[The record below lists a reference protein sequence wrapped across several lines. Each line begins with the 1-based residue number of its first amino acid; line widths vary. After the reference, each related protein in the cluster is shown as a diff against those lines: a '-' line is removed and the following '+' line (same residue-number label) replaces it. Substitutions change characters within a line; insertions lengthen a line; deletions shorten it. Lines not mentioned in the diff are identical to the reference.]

1 MREQKAKRLD
11 MTSDL
16 VFRTV
21 YGRDTKESKEAL
33 IAVLNLILD
42 RKEDPIV
49 DLVYKNPFYLSEY
62 TAGKQTVMDIKVETS
77 LGEQINLEMQ
87 VENLSEYVNRTIL
100 YTAQISAEGLERG
113 QEYGKLKKTIHI
125 SIVKGDLRAGSEKY
139 HSIYRYMEL
148 EEKTELTDV
157 VEIHYLKLD
166 ELPKKSVR
174 EMTPIEQLGFYLIY
188 AGDVSRQE
196 EIEELLL
203 EGEEGI
209 VLTDQILR
217 KVSAEEILRE
227 KEMARKRALY
237 AQAAQEREW
246 KENGLREGREE
257 GLKEGRKEGREEG
270 LRDGLQQGKDDI
282 LQLISKM
289 MESGRAADISRLP
302 TDPAFLEEMLK
313 QYDLA

>member
-1 MREQKAKRLD
+1 
-11 MTSDL
+11 
-16 VFRTV
+16 
-21 YGRDTKESKEAL
+21 
-33 IAVLNLILD
+33 
-42 RKEDPIV
+42 
-49 DLVYKNPFYLSEY
+49 
-62 TAGKQTVMDIKVETS
+62 
-77 LGEQINLEMQ
+77 
-87 VENLSEYVNRTIL
+87 
-100 YTAQISAEGLERG
+100 
-113 QEYGKLKKTIHI
+113 
-125 SIVKGDLRAGSEKY
+125 
-139 HSIYRYMEL
+139 
-148 EEKTELTDV
+148 
-157 VEIHYLKLD
+157 
-166 ELPKKSVR
+166 
-174 EMTPIEQLGFYLIY
+174 
-188 AGDVSRQE
+188 VSRQE